1 MDSDHPAGRFTVS
14 AVDWDDPDAVA
25 LRLAQRAEIDE
36 LYGTP
41 DSEPG
46 PAPTRADVAV
56 FFVARDAATG
66 EPVACG
72 GLRMLDD
79 AAAEIKRMFVPVQ
92 WRGRGASVTMLSA
105 LEAEA
110 VRRGL
115 THLRLETGERQAAAI
130 RLYEREGYTR
140 IPPFGYYVDSAISL
154 CYEKAL

>member
-1 MDSDHPAGRFTVS
+1 MDSEHQPEGFAVS
-14 AVDWDDPDAVA
+14 AVDWDHPDAVA
-25 LRLAQRAEIDE
+25 LRLAQRAEIDA

-46 PAPTRADVAV
+46 PAPTRTDVAV
-56 FFVARDAATG
+56 FLLARDPATG

-72 GLRMLDD
+72 GLRMLDG
-79 AAAEIKRMFVPVQ
+79 AAAEIKRMFVPVP
-92 WRGRGASVTMLSA
+92 WRGRGASLAMLSA